1 MAVADRDR
9 HLAPVGVLGRAAGM
23 PFGIGHRR
31 TRHARSKPS
40 CETSRLAM
48 TCVVSDGSC
57 FAALIATG
65 VDSARTGL
73 IGTGGGA
80 AAADAAG
87 ASGAAGAIASGGPT
101 AAI

>member
-1 MAVADRDR
+1 
-9 HLAPVGVLGRAAGM
+9 
-23 PFGIGHRR
+23 
-31 TRHARSKPS
+31 
-40 CETSRLAM
+40 M

-57 FAALIATG
+57 VAALIATV
-65 VDSARTGL
+65 VDSARAGL
-73 IGTGGGA
+73 IGTGGSA